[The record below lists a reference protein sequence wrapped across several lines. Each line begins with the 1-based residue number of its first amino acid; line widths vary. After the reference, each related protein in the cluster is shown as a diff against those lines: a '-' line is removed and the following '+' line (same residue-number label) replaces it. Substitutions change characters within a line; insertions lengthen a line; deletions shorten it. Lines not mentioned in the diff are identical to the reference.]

1 MAVVTLT
8 IDGTLISARAGET
21 ILQAARD
28 AKVHIPT
35 LCYLEGLSAA
45 AACRLC
51 LVEIEGQSRPQAS
64 CCTLAKEGMVVQTQS
79 DKIRQYRKM
88 ILELLFAEGN
98 HICAVCVA
106 NGNCEL
112 QSLAEEFGMDHVRYE
127 YLHPDRKVDVSH
139 QQYAFDHDRCVY
151 CSRCV
156 RTCDEIEGAHV
167 WDVSGRGINV
177 EIIAEMDE
185 AWGDATSCTSC
196 GKCVQACP
204 TGALFHKGS
213 TVAEMVKRPDRLTE
227 LMVERKEK
235 RWNG

>member
-8 IDGTLISARAGET
+8 IDGNLISARAGET

-28 AKVHIPT
+28 AKIRIPT
-35 LCYLEGLSAA
+35 LCYLEGLTAP

-51 LVEIEGQSRPQAS
+51 LVEIEGQNRFQAA
-64 CCTLAKEGMVVQTQS
+64 CCTVAKEGMVVQTRS
-79 DKIRQYRKM
+79 EKIQQYRKM

-127 YLHPDRKVDVSH
+127 YLHPSRKVDVSH
-139 QQYAFDHDRCVY
+139 QQFAFDHDRCVY

-156 RTCDEIEGAHV
+156 RTCDV
-167 WDVSGRGINV
+167 WDIAGRGIHV
-177 EIIAEMDE
+177 DIIAEMGE
-185 AWGDATSCTSC
+185 AWGEAASCTSC
-196 GKCVQACP
+196 GKCVQSCP

-213 TVAEMVKRPDRLTE
+213 TVAEMTKSPDRLTE